1 MTALIELTAF
11 ATKSIRLSNGIT
23 LPYVEQGDPDGTPVL
38 FLHGFSDSW
47 HSYEL
52 VLPYLP
58 PSIRAIA
65 LTQRGHGDATR
76 PESGYTPVDM
86 AGDAAQVIEE
96 LGLGSAVVVGHSMGA
111 TVTQR
116 FAIDYPEL
124 ARGIVLLGS
133 VNNLDQ
139 NPGVGDLV
147 REIDALFKEDVPA
160 FARAFQESTLARPIP
175 AWYLDLV
182 VAESTKLPVPI
193 WRAVIRDLVTGAVKS
208 KDLAAISAPTLM
220 IWGDQD
226 AFIEL
231 PEQRILTRTLPNAA
245 FLVYAGA
252 GHALHWEDPAR
263 TAADIVA
270 FVERLTG

>member
-1 MTALIELTAF
+1 MTALIEQTAF
-11 ATKSIRLSNGIT
+11 ATKSIRLANGIT
-23 LPYVEQGDPDGTPVL
+23 LPYVEQGDPDGTPVV
-38 FLHGFSDSW
+38 FLHGFTDSW

-52 VLPYLP
+52 ILPYLP

-76 PESGYTPVDM
+76 PESGYTPADM

-116 FAIDYPEL
+116 FAIDYPGL

-139 NPGVGDLV
+139 NPGVGDLA
-147 REIDALFKEDVPA
+147 REIDALFEEDVPA
-160 FARAFQESTLARPIP
+160 FARAFQESTLAMPIP

-182 VAESTKLPVPI
+182 VSESCKLPVPT
-193 WRAVIRDLVTGAVKS
+193 WRTVIRDLVTGAVKAT
-208 KDLAAISAPTLM
+208 DLAAISAPALV

-226 AFIEL
+226 AFVQRAEQEL
-231 PEQRILTRTLPNAA
+231 LVGSLPTAT
-245 FLVYAGA
+245 FMEYEES
-252 GHALHWEDPAR
+252 GHAFHWEDPAR
-263 TAADIVA
+263 TAADIVD
-270 FVERLTG
+270 FVERLPG

>member
-1 MTALIELTAF
+1 MIALIELTAF

-23 LPYVEQGDPDGTPVL
+23 LPYVEQGDPDGTPVV
-38 FLHGFSDSW
+38 FVHGFSDSW

-76 PESGYTPVDM
+76 PESGYTPADM

-139 NPGVGDLV
+139 NPSVGDLV
-147 REIDALFKEDVPA
+147 REIEALFEEDVPE

-182 VAESTKLPVPI
+182 VSESTKLPVPI
-193 WRAVIRDLVTGAVKS
+193 WRAAIRGLVAGAVKS
-208 KDLAAISAPTLM
+208 KDFAAISAPALV

-231 PEQRILTRTLPNAA
+231 PEQL
-245 FLVYAGA
+245 
-252 GHALHWEDPAR
+252 
-263 TAADIVA
+263 
-270 FVERLTG
+270 